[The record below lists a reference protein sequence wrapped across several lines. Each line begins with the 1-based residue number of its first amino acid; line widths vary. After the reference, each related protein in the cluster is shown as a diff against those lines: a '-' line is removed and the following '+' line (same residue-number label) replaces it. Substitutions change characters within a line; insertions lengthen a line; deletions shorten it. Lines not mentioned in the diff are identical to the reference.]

1 MLSLENIVIYRDD
14 KPLLQLSAEVAKG
27 EVLTVM
33 GPSGAGKSTLLQ
45 AIAGQ
50 LQAPFSVTG
59 QIKINHVVIN
69 EIDAHLRKVGIMFQD
84 ALLFEHMTVG
94 ENIAFAMPDKAY
106 KNKQLKHDAINA
118 LLVAVE
124 LDGIADRT
132 VNTLSGG
139 QQARVSLIRTLAS
152 EPDVVL
158 LDEPFS
164 KLDVALRSQIRSW
177 TFSQLKARNIPAVL
191 VTHDKD
197 DALAAG
203 GNVIEILSRYYI
215 GAAEGSTEIVKKYC
229 RASKET
235 CHVRCQSYPFYKATF
250 KTVDKSA
257 RQQGRYPKS
266 GYACRVCHR
275 CSCASLYYS

>member
-1 MLSLENIVIYRDD
+1 MLSLENIVIYRDER
-14 KPLLQLSAEVAKG
+14 PLLQLSAEVAGG

-50 LQAPFSVTG
+50 LKAPFSIAG
-59 QIKINHVVIN
+59 QIKINGVVIN
-69 EIDAHLRKVGIMFQD
+69 NIDAHLRKVGIMFQD

-94 ENIAFAMPDKAY
+94 ENIAFAMPADRH
-106 KNKQLKHDAINA
+106 KNKQVKRDAINE
-118 LLVAVE
+118 LLAAVD
-124 LDGIADRT
+124 LDGIADRA

-152 EPDVVL
+152 QPEAVL

-164 KLDVALRSQIRSW
+164 QLDVALRGQIRSW
-177 TFSQLKARNIPAVL
+177 TFSQLKARKIPAVV

-203 GNVIEILSRYYI
+203 GDIIEL
-215 GAAEGSTEIVKKYC
+215 
-229 RASKET
+229 
-235 CHVRCQSYPFYKATF
+235 
-250 KTVDKSA
+250 
-257 RQQGRYPKS
+257 
-266 GYACRVCHR
+266 
-275 CSCASLYYS
+275 L

>member
-1 MLSLENIVIYRDD
+1 MLNLENIVIYRDE
-14 KPLLQLSAEVAKG
+14 KPLLQLSAEVANG
-27 EVLTVM
+27 EVLIIM
-33 GPSGAGKSTLLQ
+33 GPSGVGKSTLLQ

-50 LQAPFSVTG
+50 LQAPFSLLG
-59 QIKINHVVIN
+59 QIKINNVVMN
-69 EIDAHLRKVGIMFQD
+69 EIEAHRRKVGVMFQD

-94 ENIAFAMPDKAY
+94 ENIAFAMPGKLY
-106 KNKQLKHDAINA
+106 KNKQLKHNAINE
-118 LLVAVE
+118 LLAAVE

-152 EPDVVL
+152 QPEVVL

-191 VTHDKD
+191 VTHDQD

-203 GNVIEILSRYYI
+203 GDVIEIL
-215 GAAEGSTEIVKKYC
+215 
-229 RASKET
+229 
-235 CHVRCQSYPFYKATF
+235 
-250 KTVDKSA
+250 
-257 RQQGRYPKS
+257 
-266 GYACRVCHR
+266 
-275 CSCASLYYS
+275 

>member
-1 MLSLENIVIYRDD
+1 MLSLENIVIYRDER
-14 KPLLQLSAEVAKG
+14 PLLQLSAEVAGG

-50 LQAPFSVTG
+50 LKAPFSIAG
-59 QIKINHVVIN
+59 QIKINGVVIN
-69 EIDAHLRKVGIMFQD
+69 NIDAHLRKVGIMFQD

-94 ENIAFAMPDKAY
+94 ENIAFAMPADRH
-106 KNKQLKHDAINA
+106 KNKQVKRDAINE
-118 LLVAVE
+118 LLAAVD
-124 LDGIADRT
+124 LDGIADRA

-152 EPDVVL
+152 QPEAVL

-164 KLDVALRSQIRSW
+164 QLDVALRGQIRSW
-177 TFSQLKARNIPAVL
+177 TFSQLKARTIPAVV

-203 GNVIEILSRYYI
+203 GDIIEL
-215 GAAEGSTEIVKKYC
+215 
-229 RASKET
+229 
-235 CHVRCQSYPFYKATF
+235 
-250 KTVDKSA
+250 
-257 RQQGRYPKS
+257 
-266 GYACRVCHR
+266 
-275 CSCASLYYS
+275 L

>member
-1 MLSLENIVIYRDD
+1 MLSLENIVIYRDK

-50 LQAPFSVTG
+50 LKAPFSIAG
-59 QIKINHVVIN
+59 QIKINGVVIN
-69 EIDAHLRKVGIMFQD
+69 DIDAHLRRVGIMFQD

-94 ENIAFAMPDKAY
+94 ENIAFAMPADRQM
-106 KNKQLKHDAINA
+106 NKQMKRDAINE
-118 LLVAVE
+118 LLAAVD
-124 LDGIADRT
+124 LDGIADRA

-152 EPDVVL
+152 QPDVVL

-164 KLDVALRSQIRSW
+164 KLDVALRGQIRSW
-177 TFSQLKARNIPAVL
+177 TFSQLKARKIPAVL

-197 DALAAG
+197 DGLAAG
-203 GNVIEILSRYYI
+203 GDIIEL
-215 GAAEGSTEIVKKYC
+215 
-229 RASKET
+229 
-235 CHVRCQSYPFYKATF
+235 
-250 KTVDKSA
+250 
-257 RQQGRYPKS
+257 
-266 GYACRVCHR
+266 
-275 CSCASLYYS
+275 L

>member
-1 MLSLENIVIYRDD
+1 MLSLENIVIYHDER
-14 KPLLQLSAEVAKG
+14 PLLQLSAEVAGG

-50 LQAPFSVTG
+50 LKAPFSIAG
-59 QIKINHVVIN
+59 QIKINGVVIN
-69 EIDAHLRKVGIMFQD
+69 NIDAHLRKVGIMFQD

-94 ENIAFAMPDKAY
+94 ENIAFAMPADRH
-106 KNKQLKHDAINA
+106 KNKQVKRDAINE
-118 LLVAVE
+118 LLAAVD
-124 LDGIADRT
+124 LDGIADRA

-152 EPDVVL
+152 QPEAVL

-164 KLDVALRSQIRSW
+164 QLDVALRGQIRSW
-177 TFSQLKARNIPAVL
+177 TFSQLKARTIPAVV

-203 GNVIEILSRYYI
+203 GNIIEL
-215 GAAEGSTEIVKKYC
+215 
-229 RASKET
+229 
-235 CHVRCQSYPFYKATF
+235 
-250 KTVDKSA
+250 
-257 RQQGRYPKS
+257 
-266 GYACRVCHR
+266 
-275 CSCASLYYS
+275 L

>member
-1 MLSLENIVIYRDD
+1 MLSLENIVIYRDI

-50 LQAPFSVTG
+50 LQVPFSIAG
-59 QIKINHVVIN
+59 KIKINGVVIN
-69 EIDAHLRKVGIMFQD
+69 DMDAHLRKVGIMFQD

-94 ENIAFAMPDKAY
+94 ENIAFAMPADRQ
-106 KNKQLKHDAINA
+106 KNKQMKRDAINE
-118 LLVAVE
+118 LLAAVD
-124 LDGIADRT
+124 LDGIADRA
-132 VNTLSGG
+132 VSTLSGG

-152 EPDVVL
+152 QPDVVL

-164 KLDVALRSQIRSW
+164 KLDVALRGQIRSW
-177 TFSQLKARNIPAVL
+177 TFSQLKARKIPAVL

-203 GNVIEILSRYYI
+203 GDIIEL
-215 GAAEGSTEIVKKYC
+215 
-229 RASKET
+229 
-235 CHVRCQSYPFYKATF
+235 
-250 KTVDKSA
+250 
-257 RQQGRYPKS
+257 
-266 GYACRVCHR
+266 
-275 CSCASLYYS
+275 L

>member
-14 KPLLQLSAEVAKG
+14 KPLLQLSAEVANG

-33 GPSGAGKSTLLQ
+33 GPSGVGKSTLLQ

-69 EIDAHLRKVGIMFQD
+69 DIDAHLRKVGIMFQD

-106 KNKQLKHDAINA
+106 KKKQLKHDAINA

-203 GNVIEILSRYYI
+203 GNVIEIL
-215 GAAEGSTEIVKKYC
+215 
-229 RASKET
+229 
-235 CHVRCQSYPFYKATF
+235 
-250 KTVDKSA
+250 
-257 RQQGRYPKS
+257 
-266 GYACRVCHR
+266 
-275 CSCASLYYS
+275 

>member
-1 MLSLENIVIYRDD
+1 MLSLENIVICRDK

-50 LQAPFSVTG
+50 LKAPFSIAG
-59 QIKINHVVIN
+59 QIKINGVVIN
-69 EIDAHLRKVGIMFQD
+69 DIDAHLRKVGIMFQD

-94 ENIAFAMPDKAY
+94 ENIAFAMPADRQ
-106 KNKQLKHDAINA
+106 KNKQMKRDAINE
-118 LLVAVE
+118 LLAAVD
-124 LDGIADRT
+124 LDGIADRA

-152 EPDVVL
+152 QPEVVL

-164 KLDVALRSQIRSW
+164 KLDVALRGQIRSW
-177 TFSQLKARNIPAVL
+177 TFFQLKARKIPAVL

-203 GNVIEILSRYYI
+203 GDIIEL
-215 GAAEGSTEIVKKYC
+215 
-229 RASKET
+229 
-235 CHVRCQSYPFYKATF
+235 
-250 KTVDKSA
+250 
-257 RQQGRYPKS
+257 
-266 GYACRVCHR
+266 
-275 CSCASLYYS
+275 L

>member
-1 MLSLENIVIYRDD
+1 MLSLENIVIYRDK

-50 LQAPFSVTG
+50 LKAPFSIAG
-59 QIKINHVVIN
+59 QIKINGVVIN
-69 EIDAHLRKVGIMFQD
+69 DMDAHLRRVGIMFQD

-94 ENIAFAMPDKAY
+94 ENIAFAMPADRQ
-106 KNKQLKHDAINA
+106 KNKQMKRDAINE
-118 LLVAVE
+118 LLAAVD
-124 LDGIADRT
+124 LDGIADRA

-152 EPDVVL
+152 QPEVVL

-164 KLDVALRSQIRSW
+164 KLDVALRGQIRSW
-177 TFSQLKARNIPAVL
+177 TFSRLKARKIPAVL

-203 GNVIEILSRYYI
+203 GDIIEL
-215 GAAEGSTEIVKKYC
+215 
-229 RASKET
+229 
-235 CHVRCQSYPFYKATF
+235 
-250 KTVDKSA
+250 
-257 RQQGRYPKS
+257 
-266 GYACRVCHR
+266 
-275 CSCASLYYS
+275 L

>member
-1 MLSLENIVIYRDD
+1 MLSLENIVIYRDK

-50 LQAPFSVTG
+50 LQAPFSIAG
-59 QIKINHVVIN
+59 QIKINGVVIN
-69 EIDAHLRKVGIMFQD
+69 DMDAHLRKVGIMFQD

-94 ENIAFAMPDKAY
+94 ENIAFAMPADRQ
-106 KNKQLKHDAINA
+106 KNKQMKRDAINE
-118 LLVAVE
+118 LLAAVD
-124 LDGIADRT
+124 LDGIADRA

-152 EPDVVL
+152 QPEVVL

-164 KLDVALRSQIRSW
+164 KLDVALRGQIRSW
-177 TFSQLKARNIPAVL
+177 TFSQLKARKIPAVL

-203 GNVIEILSRYYI
+203 GDIIEL
-215 GAAEGSTEIVKKYC
+215 
-229 RASKET
+229 
-235 CHVRCQSYPFYKATF
+235 
-250 KTVDKSA
+250 
-257 RQQGRYPKS
+257 
-266 GYACRVCHR
+266 
-275 CSCASLYYS
+275 L

>member
-1 MLSLENIVIYRDD
+1 MLSLENIVIYRDK

-50 LQAPFSVTG
+50 LKAPFSIAG
-59 QIKINHVVIN
+59 KIKINGVVIN
-69 EIDAHLRKVGIMFQD
+69 DIDAHLRRVGIMFQD

-94 ENIAFAMPDKAY
+94 ENIAFAMPADRQN
-106 KNKQLKHDAINA
+106 NKQMKRDAINE
-118 LLVAVE
+118 LLAAVD
-124 LDGIADRT
+124 LDGIADRA

-152 EPDVVL
+152 QPEAVL

-164 KLDVALRSQIRSW
+164 QLDVALRGQIRSW
-177 TFSQLKARNIPAVL
+177 TFSQLKARTIPAVV

-203 GNVIEILSRYYI
+203 GDIIEL
-215 GAAEGSTEIVKKYC
+215 
-229 RASKET
+229 
-235 CHVRCQSYPFYKATF
+235 
-250 KTVDKSA
+250 
-257 RQQGRYPKS
+257 
-266 GYACRVCHR
+266 
-275 CSCASLYYS
+275 L